1 MVLKAW
7 EYWWL
12 ILVAA
17 GITFGIGAAIWMYA
31 ATALVRVVAPS
42 RCWLEKKARLGTL
55 GVWLMTIS
63 AGVAAIGIV
72 IVVGHWAYVRANSP
86 M

>member
-31 ATALVRVVAPS
+31 ATALVRAVAPS
-42 RCWLEKKARLGTL
+42 TCWLEKLARLSTL

-63 AGVAAIGIV
+63 AGLAAIGIV
-72 IVVGHWAYVRANSP
+72 MVVGHWAHVRANSP